1 MVGKPPRRQK
11 PITAEQYCLERCPK
25 RKDCTV
31 KDCPLMRAVAKENE
45 KSIGGCNN
53 VK

>member
-31 KDCPLMRAVAKENE
+31 KDCPLMRAVADGKNIGKEESNE
-45 KSIGGCNN
+45 R
-53 VK
+53 